1 MIELLIILCI
11 NQKIIHIS
19 LYDFILIPM
28 LNPMNIIIFILT
40 IFHFIIF
47 YIFLVLHI
55 QKQITNLLFQ
65 DIYKVSLQHDPNLN
79 ISYLPLNCQLAIYAL
94 LYLIILIYLD
104 LHS

>member
-19 LYDFILIPM
+19 LYEFILN
-28 LNPMNIIIFILT
+28 LNPMKIIILILA
-40 IFHFIIF
+40 IFNFIIF

-55 QKQITNLLFQ
+55 QKQITNLSFQ
-65 DIYKVSLQHDPNLN
+65 DICKVSLQHDPNLN
-79 ISYLPLNCQLAIYAL
+79 ISYLPLTCQLAIYAL